1 MYNGRQHIQ
10 TELIKVKNNPFRD
23 TEMGK
28 SLSDMSST
36 KFPAMKNTWQK
47 DKIYKSK
54 RAPV

>member
-10 TELIKVKNNPFRD
+10 TESIKVKNNPFRD

-28 SLSDMSST
+28 SLSDMLST

-54 RAPV
+54 GAPV